1 VKRFWKSPN
10 HDLES
15 ELRKHRPEPRSQ
27 FLASL
32 AADVSRQ
39 RGNRIGARV
48 ALAGAL
54 SVAMLA
60 IFAGL
65 GGMGYAANAA
75 QQVVKVTNVANV
87 VSFSNAQNNNS
98 NNEKGNGGNAYHA
111 GNGGNGGNG
120 DNGDNGG
127 NNGHHDDDADDDEY
141 KPGKGCGDKNHV
153 HSRHNECKDDHGH
166 H

>member
-39 RGNRIGARV
+39 RGNRIGARI

-65 GGMGYAANAA
+65 GGMSYAANAA
-75 QQVVKVTNVANV
+75 KQVVKATNVTNV
-87 VSFSNAQNNNS
+87 VSFSSTQNNNNS
-98 NNEKGNGGNAYHA
+98 NNNNDNGKGGKDDK
-111 GNGGNGGNG
+111 G
-120 DNGDNGG
+120 DNGDHGG
-127 NNGHHDDDADDDEY
+127 NNGHHDDADDNEY

-153 HSRHNECKDDHGH
+153 HSRENECKKLK
-166 H
+166 